1 MKKIFILA
9 IILLSGTAAASAQ
22 EFLTINPDVRTAGMA
37 NASVAT
43 TGRSLLRIPERGLV
57 ALQPQP
63 VRGGILLLALDARRE
78 KGLRPDGLRRILLL
92 QPQTFDLGS
101 APVFT
106 GSRSSVRTTRTTL
119 SFPKTRIITQS
130 SASKRSGRSAFRR
143 IWPTAIGSAAIWVC
157 R

>member
-1 MKKIFILA
+1 MKKDLHSRNNPPVGH
-9 IILLSGTAAASAQ
+9 SGGIGSGV
-22 EFLTINPDVRTAGMA
+22 PDDQPRCPHGGYGQRFG
-37 NASVAT
+37 SDYR
-43 TGRSLLRIPERGLV
+43 RSLLRIPERGLV

-78 KGLRPDGLRRILLL
+78 KGLRPDASADSTPSTTNIRSR
-92 QPQTFDLGS
+92 S

>member
-43 TGRSLLRIPERGLV
+43 TGGAYSVFQNAASSLFSHNLFEVGFSYSPWMRDVKKGYDLM
-57 ALQPQP
+57 AF
-63 VRGGILLLALDARRE
+63 GGFYSFNHKHSISFGTRFYRE
-78 KGLRPDGLRRILLL
+78 PKLSP
-92 QPQTFDLGS
+92 
-101 APVFT
+101 
-106 GSRSSVRTTRTTL
+106 TTRTTL